1 MIPMALTITYT
12 IVPFLKGAG
21 GRLYPG
27 APRRSASRDSAIAAA
42 DHLVPFY
49 AGVIVLKERSDPT
62 EGVFLEPLLTC
73 VIGDVPPDLLTNL
86 AA

>member
-1 MIPMALTITYT
+1 MALTITYT

-27 APRRSASRDSAIAAA
+27 APRRSASRDNAIAAA
-42 DHLVPFY
+42 DRLVPFY
-49 AGVIVLKERSDPT
+49 AGVIVLTERSDPAD
-62 EGVFLEPLLTC
+62 EVFLEPLLTC
-73 VIGDVPPDLLTNL
+73 VIGDVPPELLTNL

>member
-1 MIPMALTITYT
+1 MTLTTTYT
-12 IVPFLKGAG
+12 IVPFLRGAG

-49 AGVIVLKERSDPT
+49 AGVIVLMERSDAR
-62 EGVFLEPLLTC
+62 EGIFLEPILTC
-73 VIGDVPPDLLTNL
+73 VIGDVPSDLLTDL